1 MKFLLNFSSNFS
13 SELKLFSVGKWH
25 LGHYCPQCLPKNRG
39 FDTFYGYLTGAED
52 YYKKTFCIPL
62 QPGGPAACGYD
73 FYNGTNTGKFDFLAN
88 FFKFFVVLREKWQ

>member
-1 MKFLLNFSSNFS
+1 M
-13 SELKLFSVGKWH
+13 GKWH

-88 FFKFFVVLREKWQ
+88 FQIFRSFTRKVAVKFYSYFRL